1 MTALCKLESITHTLH
16 DILIIYKYITIIT
29 LALVMEL
36 FFHPKEK
43 NSLRVFLNMQTFLSG
58 RIFGDKGHCELI
70 EELSGREAAFIY
82 VYLCAYS
89 LMALL
94 RKAILS
100 SALIKK

>member
-1 MTALCKLESITHTLH
+1 MDS
-16 DILIIYKYITIIT
+16 
-29 LALVMEL
+29 
-36 FFHPKEK
+36 FFHPEEK
-43 NSLRVFLNMQTFLSG
+43 NSLGVFLNMKTFLSG
-58 RIFGDKGHCELI
+58 GMFGDKGRCELI
-70 EELSGREAAFIY
+70 QELSGTEAAFIY

>member
-1 MTALCKLESITHTLH
+1 MHML
-16 DILIIYKYITIIT
+16 
-29 LALVMEL
+29 
-36 FFHPKEK
+36 
-43 NSLRVFLNMQTFLSG
+43 LSG
-58 RIFGDKGHCELI
+58 RMLGDKGHCELI
-70 EELSGREAAFIY
+70 EELSGMEAAFIY

>member
-1 MTALCKLESITHTLH
+1 MDS
-16 DILIIYKYITIIT
+16 
-29 LALVMEL
+29 

-43 NSLRVFLNMQTFLSG
+43 NSSGVFLNRQIVFSG
-58 RIFGDKGHCELI
+58 RMSGDKGHCELI
-70 EELSGREAAFIY
+70 EELSGMEAAFIY

>member
-1 MTALCKLESITHTLH
+1 MH
-16 DILIIYKYITIIT
+16 
-29 LALVMEL
+29 M
-36 FFHPKEK
+36 
-43 NSLRVFLNMQTFLSG
+43 FLSG
-58 RIFGDKGHCELI
+58 RMFCDKGHCELI
-70 EELSGREAAFIY
+70 KELSGMEEAFIY

>member
-1 MTALCKLESITHTLH
+1 MLH
-16 DILIIYKYITIIT
+16 DILIIYKYIIIIISICDG
-29 LALVMEL
+29 LIFPSKREKQPGNFLKHAKMLL
-36 FFHPKEK
+36 F
-43 NSLRVFLNMQTFLSG
+43 G
-58 RIFGDKGHCELI
+58 RMFGDKGHCELT
-70 EELSGREAAFIY
+70 EELSGMEAAFIY

>member
-1 MTALCKLESITHTLH
+1 MH
-16 DILIIYKYITIIT
+16 
-29 LALVMEL
+29 M
-36 FFHPKEK
+36 
-43 NSLRVFLNMQTFLSG
+43 FLSG
-58 RIFGDKGHCELI
+58 RMLGDKGHCELI
-70 EELSGREAAFIY
+70 EELSGMETAFIY

>member
-1 MTALCKLESITHTLH
+1 MDS
-16 DILIIYKYITIIT
+16 
-29 LALVMEL
+29 
-36 FFHPKEK
+36 FFHSKER
-43 NSLRVFLNMQTFLSG
+43 NSLGALLNTQMFLSE
-58 RIFGDKGHCELI
+58 RMLGDSKGHCELI
-70 EELSGREAAFIY
+70 EELSGMQAAFIY

>member
-1 MTALCKLESITHTLH
+1 MINILVLGMES
-16 DILIIYKYITIIT
+16 
-29 LALVMEL
+29 

-43 NSLRVFLNMQTFLSG
+43 NSLGVFLNMQTFLSG

-70 EELSGREAAFIY
+70 EELSGMEAAFIY

-89 LMALL
+89 LTASL

>member
-1 MTALCKLESITHTLH
+1 MDS
-16 DILIIYKYITIIT
+16 
-29 LALVMEL
+29 
-36 FFHPKEK
+36 FFYPKEK
-43 NSLRVFLNMQTFLSG
+43 NSLGALLNTQIFLPG
-58 RIFGDKGHCELI
+58 RMLGDNKGHGELI
-70 EELSGREAAFIY
+70 EELSGMEAAFIY

>member
-1 MTALCKLESITHTLH
+1 MG
-16 DILIIYKYITIIT
+16 
-29 LALVMEL
+29 
-36 FFHPKEK
+36 
-43 NSLRVFLNMQTFLSG
+43 VFLNRQMFFSG
-58 RIFGDKGHCELI
+58 RMFGDKGHHELI
-70 EELSGREAAFIY
+70 EEFSGMEAAFIY

>member
-1 MTALCKLESITHTLH
+1 M
-16 DILIIYKYITIIT
+16 
-29 LALVMEL
+29 
-36 FFHPKEK
+36 FF
-43 NSLRVFLNMQTFLSG
+43 SG
-58 RIFGDKGHCELI
+58 RMFGDKGHHELI
-70 EELSGREAAFIY
+70 EEFSGMEAAFIY

>member
-1 MTALCKLESITHTLH
+1 MDS
-16 DILIIYKYITIIT
+16 
-29 LALVMEL
+29 

-43 NSLRVFLNMQTFLSG
+43 NSLGVFLNRQTFFSG
-58 RIFGDKGHCELI
+58 RMFGDKGHCELI
-70 EELSGREAAFIY
+70 EELSGMEAAFIY

>member
-1 MTALCKLESITHTLH
+1 MMYS
-16 DILIIYKYITIIT
+16 
-29 LALVMEL
+29 L
-36 FFHPKEK
+36 FLPKEK
-43 NSLRVFLNMQTFLSG
+43 NSLGVFLNMQTFLSG
-58 RIFGDKGHCELI
+58 RMFGDKGHCELI
-70 EELSGREAAFIY
+70 GELSGTEAAFIY

>member
-1 MTALCKLESITHTLH
+1 MVGSFL
-16 DILIIYKYITIIT
+16 
-29 LALVMEL
+29 
-36 FFHPKEK
+36 HPKEE
-43 NSLRVFLNMQTFLSG
+43 NSLGVFLNRQMFFSG
-58 RIFGDKGHCELI
+58 RMFGNKGHRDLR
-70 EELSGREAAFIY
+70 EELSGMEAAFIY